1 MNSRTTSALALRG
14 LTKTYAAGGSGER
27 PALAPLT
34 LDVEPGQLV
43 ALVGHNGSGKTT
55 MLKMVAGLLD
65 PSGGV
70 LRAVEGHRLAQA
82 QGRAGVFRDY
92 RLRVAS
98 VLRDYGMEQRD
109 QAPADSRAAHG

>member
-34 LDVEPGQLV
+34 LDVAAGQLV

-55 MLKMVAGLLD
+55 MLKTLPYEAGEVLVCKIHVEAKGQAF
-65 PSGGV
+65 SAK
-70 LRAVEGHRLAQA
+70 LRAHHIQR
-82 QGRAGVFRDY
+82 GR
-92 RLRVAS
+92 
-98 VLRDYGMEQRD
+98 
-109 QAPADSRAAHG
+109 